1 MMALSGYILQWS
13 LMESIRLEKNTNI
26 LAIISSTAIFISYV
40 YDIVLMRSQFT
51 YTSLI
56 GSLLVFGSVSFIV
69 VFNKR

>member
-1 MMALSGYILQWS
+1 MMGLSGYILQWS

-26 LAIISSTAIFISYV
+26 LAIISSTAILISYV
-40 YDIVLMRSQFT
+40 YDIVLMGSQFT

>member
-26 LAIISSTAIFISYV
+26 LAIISSTAILISYV